1 MENKVTEKDLLIY
14 PGTELLTED
23 EMFDRFEHHHVLL
36 RQTENFYKEYP
47 GYEGWLAAAIPVGGK
62 VAYSIFA
69 DYSLKRDA
77 EEGFTYEYL
86 HTGTYPSTKADRWNY
101 K

>member
-23 EMFDRFEHHHVLL
+23 EMFDRFEHHYVML
-36 RQTENFYKEYP
+36 RWEQYFDRKYP
-47 GYEGWLAAAIPVGGK
+47 GYVGFLAVAIPKGK
-62 VAYSIFA
+62 GAYSIIE
-69 DYSLKRDA
+69 DYTQKREE
-77 EEGFTYEYL
+77 EEGYIYQYL
-86 HTGTYPSTKADRWNY
+86 RTGTYPSTKADRWNY